1 MARIELLGARGKEM
15 GVYVA
20 RPSADPPWPGV
31 VVISDALGMTS
42 DLRRQTNWLAGEGF
56 LAAAPDLWYWGGRI
70 RCMFAAMRQLS
81 AGEGEVFEDF
91 RRVRRSL
98 VDQPDCTGAVGVI
111 GFCLGGGFA
120 LLLAACGDYRA
131 SSVNYGMVP
140 DEAVAE
146 LADACPVVGSYGGKD
161 RTLKEAPARLEEAL
175 LANDIPH
182 DVKVY
187 SDAGHGFLN
196 DHPREE
202 MPLWALISGKF
213 ASTGYHEESA
223 ADARKRIVRFFD
235 AHLRPV

>member
-1 MARIELLGARGKEM
+1 MATVELLGARGTEM
-15 GVYVA
+15 EVYAA

-42 DLRRQTNWLAGEGF
+42 DLRRQADWLAGEGF
-56 LAAAPDLWYWGGRI
+56 LAATPDLWYWGGRI

-91 RRVRRSL
+91 RRVRRWL
-98 VDQPDCTGAVGVI
+98 VDQPDCTGTVGVI

-120 LLLAACGDYRA
+120 LLLAASDDYGA
-131 SSVNYGMVP
+131 SSVNYGTVP
-140 DEAVAE
+140 DEALGQ
-146 LADACPVVGSYGGKD
+146 LAGACPVVGSYGGRD
-161 RTLKEAPARLEEAL
+161 ATLKDAPARLEEAL
-175 LANDIPH
+175 AGNDIPH

-187 SDAGHGFLN
+187 PDAGHGFLN

-202 MPLWALISGKF
+202 TPLWALISGKF

-223 ADARKRIVRFFD
+223 VDARRRIVAFFD
-235 AHLRPV
+235 AHLRAA